1 MKAGGPARRV
11 AILGSTGS
19 IGRQALEVV
28 EALEGK
34 ITLNPC
40 LIRAGACPLDQTC
53 PVHDTWAEE
62 PVGTHPQKTFVDVHD
77 G

>member
-28 EALEGK
+28 EALAG
-34 ITLNPC
+34 
-40 LIRAGACPLDQTC
+40 RARVVALAARRDAAAL
-53 PVHDTWAEE
+53 AEQAVRWQPE
-62 PVGTHPQKTFVDVHD
+62 AVALTDR
-77 G
+77 